1 MRDRKTSPHTSLPH
15 PAWWGRGE
23 REALEQTTM
32 KQTTTSLFILL
43 SLLFTVLSSHAQDT
57 IQSHSAEQHQIGDT
71 LLHTKVRITGYR
83 VQIYYGGNDRNAK
96 NEAIRRANRA
106 SVWFD
111 QHKVYTFFQSP
122 HWKCQVGNFRTRGE
136 AEQLLNEMR
145 ENGRFPGAVIVR
157 TRVTMSRH
165 DYEASLS
172 KDTLTKHHPAAIDTI
187 TRQ

>member
-1 MRDRKTSPHTSLPH
+1 M
-15 PAWWGRGE
+15 
-23 REALEQTTM
+23 
-32 KQTTTSLFILL
+32 
-43 SLLFTVLSSHAQDT
+43 
-57 IQSHSAEQHQIGDT
+57 
-71 LLHTKVRITGYR
+71 
-83 VQIYYGGNDRNAK
+83 QIYYGGNDRNAK

-122 HWKCQVGNFRTRGE
+122 HWRCQVGSVRTRGE
-136 AEQLLNEMR
+136 DELHLNEMR

-172 KDTLTKHHPAAIDTI
+172 KDTLMKHHPATIDTI